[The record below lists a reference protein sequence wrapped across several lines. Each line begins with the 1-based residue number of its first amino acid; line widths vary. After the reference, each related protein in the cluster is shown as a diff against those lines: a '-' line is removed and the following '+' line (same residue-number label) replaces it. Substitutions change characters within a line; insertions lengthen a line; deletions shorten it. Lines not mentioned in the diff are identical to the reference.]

1 MAQDDGKPGDETLSA
16 AFEQLK
22 HDGASWL
29 SAEQKLLRA
38 RFRDGMRRV
47 ELAAI
52 LATSAL
58 IAALA
63 ATFALANMLILLLTP
78 SIGAV
83 LASLL
88 VAIILFI
95 AGALLILWV
104 KSLLSPKHLGERAKT
119 HAKVIWNALNEPN

>member
-29 SAEQKLLRA
+29 SAEQKLLQA
-38 RFRDGMRRV
+38 RFQNGVRRI
-47 ELAAI
+47 ELAAV
-52 LATSAL
+52 LAIAAV
-58 IAALA
+58 IAALV

-78 SIGAV
+78 FIGPV
-83 LASLL
+83 LASLT
-88 VAIILFI
+88 VAVILFI
-95 AGALLILWV
+95 AGALLIIWV

-119 HAKVIWNALNEPN
+119 HAKVIWSALNEPN